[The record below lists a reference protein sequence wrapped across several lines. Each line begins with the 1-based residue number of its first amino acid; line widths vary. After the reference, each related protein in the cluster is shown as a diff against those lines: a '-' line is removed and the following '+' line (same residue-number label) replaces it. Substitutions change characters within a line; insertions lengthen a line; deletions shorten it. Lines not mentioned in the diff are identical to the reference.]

1 MLFLEV
7 TGSFDEC
14 LSVANEKGWERKL
27 PLIRSFKGPFF
38 YRMPLLLIFTEARN
52 PRCSWG
58 RCGAAG
64 CLKTCLG
71 SPCLCLGTLPH
82 PCSWAG
88 RCFLGHTSPDQQHPL
103 LSEDSLADAVLLCSS
118 PCLQSSVCSCVLCPH
133 SAWLGMNP
141 CLDLQHPLAGR
152 LPSDFQLKTQFVRK
166 GNELLFGLPFGPLA
180 SRVGRSF

>member
-103 LSEDSLADAVLLCSS
+103 LSEDSLADAVLLVFQPMFAKQCLFLCFVS
-118 PCLQSSVCSCVLCPH
+118 P
-133 SAWLGMNP
+133 LG
-141 CLDLQHPLAGR
+141 LAGNEPLSWPAASSGR
-152 LPSDFQLKTQFVRK
+152 KAAKWLPAENTVC
-166 GNELLFGLPFGPLA
+166 
-180 SRVGRSF
+180 